1 MKTIIFQIVLEDKI
15 ELIPIAMDV
24 LTNV

>member
-1 MKTIIFQIVLEDKI
+1 MKIIIFQIVWEDKI